1 MASPHAAGVAALI
14 VSKYGHNDPAHRG
27 TLTLEPWKTE
37 FILDSTAAEHACP
50 NPRTVDYTL
59 VGRPAEFNA
68 TCEGGRQFNSF
79 YGFGIVD
86 AYAAVTAH
94 PWWH

>member
-14 VSKYGHNDPAHRG
+14 VSKYGHHDPAHRG

-50 NPRTVDYTL
+50 DPRLQTTRI
-59 VGRPAEFNA
+59 VGPA
-68 TCEGGRQFNSF
+68 GR
-79 YGFGIVD
+79 VRRD
-86 AYAAVTAH
+86 L
-94 PWWH
+94 

>member
-1 MASPHAAGVAALI
+1 M
-14 VSKYGHNDPAHRG
+14 N
-27 TLTLEPWKTE
+27 
-37 FILDSTAAEHACP
+37 ACP

-68 TCEGGRQFNSF
+68 TCEGGRQFNGF